1 MYILTLQ
8 IRAST
13 LAQQQRN
20 SDALNPCIN
29 CIQAEDYF
37 FLKTIELSFSLKGC
51 FLFISS
57 VPFRT
62 QFFVVACHDDKGGD
76 R

>member
-1 MYILTLQ
+1 MFILTLQ

-13 LAQQQRN
+13 LAKQQRN
-20 SDALNPCIN
+20 SDALNPCID

-37 FLKTIELSFSLKGC
+37 FLKTIELSFSLKDC

-62 QFFVVACHDDKGGD
+62 LIFADTGHHCKGGD
-76 R
+76 I